1 MRKFC
6 ADLKKLSTAPDAKI
20 CLTGNLLGAQI
31 LGMTIDDYLLATGET
46 ATAFAVRVPISDS
59 SLSRIRRG
67 EANCTRDTMRA
78 IIDAS
83 GGLISAESLVH
94 GSASN
99 AGADGAS
106 SGKIAANSTTED
118 VTA

>member
-1 MRKFC
+1 
-6 ADLKKLSTAPDAKI
+6 
-20 CLTGNLLGAQI
+20 
-31 LGMTIDDYLLATGET
+31 MTIDDYLLATGET

-78 IIDAS
+78 IIEAS
-83 GGLISAESLVH
+83 GGLISADSLVH

-99 AGADGAS
+99 GADAAAS
-106 SGKIAANSTTED
+106 SGNEPALSTTED
-118 VTA
+118 LTA